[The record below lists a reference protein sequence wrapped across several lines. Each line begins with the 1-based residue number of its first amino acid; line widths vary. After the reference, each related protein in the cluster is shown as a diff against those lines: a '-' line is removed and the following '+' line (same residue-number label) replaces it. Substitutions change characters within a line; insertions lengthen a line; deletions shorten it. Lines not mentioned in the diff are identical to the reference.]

1 MTTTTHDTSLLQ
13 AQWQSL
19 STALEQLRLG
29 QCQVADLAAHAARA
43 PELRAALPERFDTV
57 LNDLLDRLSAS
68 ALFGEES
75 CSFSQ
80 KDLLDGLQSWLAHAQ
95 LRLGLAA

>member
-1 MTTTTHDTSLLQ
+1 MSKNSSTLE

-19 STALEQLRLG
+19 SHALDELRSGRGSTDAL
-29 QCQVADLAAHAARA
+29 AARA
-43 PELRAALPERFDTV
+43 GECAELRAALPERFGTV
-57 LNDLLDRLSAS
+57 LSDLVDRLSAS

-80 KDLLDGLQSWLAHAQ
+80 KDLLDGLQSWLAHAK
-95 LRLGLAA
+95 LRLGPDR

>member
-1 MTTTTHDTSLLQ
+1 MSGHDASALQ
-13 AQWQSL
+13 AQWQSM
-19 STALEQLRLG
+19 SNALEQLRSG
-29 QCQVADLAAHAARA
+29 QCQVADLAACAAA
-43 PELRAALPERFDTV
+43 SAELRAALPERFETV

-75 CSFSQ
+75 CSFSR

-95 LRLGLAA
+95 LRLGLAAN

>member
-1 MTTTTHDTSLLQ
+1 MSPQPDAALLQ

-19 STALEQLRLG
+19 SAALEQLRAG
-29 QCQVADLAAHAARA
+29 QCQVADLAARATEAAN
-43 PELRAALPERFDTV
+43 LRAALPERFETV

-80 KDLLDGLQSWLAHAQ
+80 KDLLDGLQSWLALAR
-95 LRLGLAA
+95 LRLHLAG

>member
-1 MTTTTHDTSLLQ
+1 MSADSATLQ

-19 STALEQLRLG
+19 SAALDQLRNG
-29 QCQVADLAAHAARA
+29 QCQVSELAARA
-43 PELRAALPERFDTV
+43 ADARELRAALPERFDAV

-95 LRLGLAA
+95 LKLNLPG